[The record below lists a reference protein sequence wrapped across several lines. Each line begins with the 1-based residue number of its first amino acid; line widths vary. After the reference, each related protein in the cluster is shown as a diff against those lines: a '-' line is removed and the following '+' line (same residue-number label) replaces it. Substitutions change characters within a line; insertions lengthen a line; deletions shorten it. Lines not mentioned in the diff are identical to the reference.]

1 MEDTIVC
8 KGLYAYQFRVDISG
22 NPQSTAEIRKFLEIY
37 KFKKYVGQYEISGKN
52 KPHYQMCLWRETPFT
67 PSEQTKA
74 RNYWRGKTSKTKQ
87 PVSLTNA
94 KKIKSL
100 AAYCQKVEKQLKMTD
115 FFQHF
120 NNLSKEEKMQI
131 PKWESKTAVKQN
143 KRDIYKSTLKN
154 VVDTKGNMDK
164 MDFLQEINKAYYY
177 AYGRPCLHKSVY
189 CTALYEY
196 NYIDDMGI
204 VSFVFPFSLP

>member
-1 MEDTIVC
+1 
-8 KGLYAYQFRVDISG
+8 
-22 NPQSTAEIRKFLEIY
+22 
-37 KFKKYVGQYEISGKN
+37 
-52 KPHYQMCLWRETPFT
+52 
-67 PSEQTKA
+67 
-74 RNYWRGKTSKTKQ
+74 
-87 PVSLTNA
+87 
-94 KKIKSL
+94 
-100 AAYCQKVEKQLKMTD
+100 MTD

>member
-22 NPQSTAEIRKFLEIY
+22 NPQSTAEIRKFFEIY
-37 KFKKYVGQYEISGKN
+37 QFTKYVGQYEISGKN

-74 RNYWRGKTSKTKQ
+74 RNYWRGKTLKTKQ

-204 VSFVFPFSLP
+204 VSFVFPFALP